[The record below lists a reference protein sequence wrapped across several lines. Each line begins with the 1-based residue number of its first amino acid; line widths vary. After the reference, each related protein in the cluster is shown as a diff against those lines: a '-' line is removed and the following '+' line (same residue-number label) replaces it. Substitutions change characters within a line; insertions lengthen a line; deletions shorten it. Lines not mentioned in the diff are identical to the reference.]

1 MPLTAI
7 ELSRGDVA
15 EHKSRLTPD
24 EYHDPTEENLPL
36 TGRSMAS
43 ALPPGIQGAH
53 GTIVKKSTID
63 GAPIGYDPYAVAT
76 RINVDPDIQGYGF
89 VMDPSALTDAGL
101 QQAVNEF
108 GIRQATDEKDQRERA
123 ADLLA
128 QYAITNRLDRP
139 AQAAERRREAPVP
152 LPGSYVV
159 PKATEGGGQ
168 VKMAEQQPA
177 AAAPQGVPTT
187 RRPETVIP
195 DPGFTQP
202 PNYQS
207 PPQPASF
214 STQGR
219 SQPPAPQQT
228 APQPQQPPPTS
239 MFEQASGVP
248 PAPVASTH
256 PAPPLANDAPTYKVE
271 FEIEN
276 GDGAIE
282 SWYHEVV
289 RDGHILVLCYD
300 IRVRGYPRIKLRS
313 TSKDIAIH
321 IDGSDVFYIATDP
334 EIKFVH
340 EASGMEY
347 QIFLIKQEH
356 PYNVAGGAITQE
368 G

>member
-7 ELSRGDVA
+7 ELARGDVK
-15 EHKSRLTPD
+15 EHKSHLTPD

-36 TGRSMAS
+36 SGRSMAS
-43 ALPPGIQGAH
+43 ALPPGIQGAN

-76 RINVDPDIQGYGF
+76 RINVDPDINGYGF

-101 QQAVNEF
+101 QQAVKDY
-108 GIRQATDEKDQRERA
+108 GIRQATDELDQRERA

-128 QYAITNRLDRP
+128 QYAITNKLDRP
-139 AQAAERRREAPVP
+139 AMAQDRPREAPVP

-177 AAAPQGVPTT
+177 PAPQGVPTT

-202 PNYQS
+202 PTYNSPAQ
-207 PPQPASF
+207 PPQSASF
-214 STQGR
+214 STTGR
-219 SQPPAPQQT
+219 SQPPSVSQPAPA
-228 APQPQQPPPTS
+228 APQPAS
-239 MFEQASGVP
+239 MFEQVAAP
-248 PAPVASTH
+248 TAAAPVAHAPAAAH
-256 PAPPLANDAPTYKVE
+256 PNEAPTYKIE
-271 FEIEN
+271 FEVEN

-282 SWYHEVV
+282 SWYHEVI
-289 RDGHILVLCYD
+289 RDGHILALCYD
-300 IRVRGYPRIKLRS
+300 TRVRGYPRIKLRS

-321 IDGSDVFYIATDP
+321 IEGSDVFYIATDP

-340 EASGMEY
+340 ESTGMEY
-347 QIFLIKQEH
+347 QLFLIKQEH
-356 PYNVAGGAITQE
+356 PFHAAGGAVMPAE
-368 G
+368 